1 MDEKENQESIGKE
14 KFVLF
19 VIPYFAG
26 VRANPLRFMEF
37 KIPEDKPVMN
47 LIESANMVLAK
58 TTIELNKIFFE
69 PTEDENTSEENESNE
84 GNEGALKTPKIK
96 KFRIQLTSCPAW
108 YSLYDNNCFIGT
120 LLIVDRMG
128 NEPDINLLLVL
139 KKEEI

>member
-1 MDEKENQESIGKE
+1 MNEKENQEPVGIE

-19 VIPYFAG
+19 VVPFFAG

-37 KIPEDKPVMN
+37 RIPEDKPVMN

-58 TTIELNKIFFE
+58 TT
-69 PTEDENTSEENESNE
+69 SNE
-84 GNEGALKTPKIK
+84 ENEGALKTPKIK

-108 YSLYDNNCFIGT
+108 YSLYGNNCFIGT